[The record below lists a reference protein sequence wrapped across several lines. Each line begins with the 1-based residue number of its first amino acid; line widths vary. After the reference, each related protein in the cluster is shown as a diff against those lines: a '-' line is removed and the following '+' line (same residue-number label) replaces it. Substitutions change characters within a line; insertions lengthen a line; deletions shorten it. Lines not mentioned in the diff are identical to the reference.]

1 MKDAILKEVRG
12 CVNTW
17 NEYRCRQISH
27 YIQSF
32 WKDLHVKNGCFCVD
46 DRIAIPNTIKDACF
60 EAIHATHPGSLGV
73 TDMAV
78 QATWPFMHR
87 DLLSKT
93 AKCNPCVKTGETSNP
108 QNSIKPSSKWA
119 PLKLC
124 KVPNEEVDQLGITF
138 SQKPCPKIEENAIET
153 PRVLKQPLVKK
164 IPELI
169 SRIAKSKQHT
179 VNSKFHQN
187 YLAIHQK

>member
-1 MKDAILKEVRG
+1 MASLILKDAILKEVRC

-46 DRIAIPNTIKDACF
+46 DRIAFPNSIKDAYV
-60 EAIHATHPGSLGV
+60 EANHATHPGNLGV

-93 AKCNPCVKTGETSNP
+93 AKCNPCVKTGETSN
-108 QNSIKPSSKWA
+108 SIKPSSKWA

-124 KVPNEEVDQLGITF
+124 KVPNEEVEIDFGGPIYNKKHEEVCFL
-138 SQKPCPKIEENAIET
+138 PCIDHFCKFPTAEVFDRANAQNI
-153 PRVLKQPLVKK
+153 LKFLQ
-164 IPELI
+164 I
-169 SRIAKSKQHT
+169 
-179 VNSKFHQN
+179 
-187 YLAIHQK
+187 